1 MGLAHGNPTAGKRGI
16 DHHPLRDH
24 PRRPGMERCGNDL
37 QKRLAYTPHLTKIKQ
52 FILIKQEQKPQGLLV
67 T

>member
-1 MGLAHGNPTAGKRGI
+1 
-16 DHHPLRDH
+16 
-24 PRRPGMERCGNDL
+24 MERCGNDL
-37 QKRLAYTPHLTKIKQ
+37 QERLAYTPHLTKIKQ